1 MYLPK
6 MKIKLAF
13 LLVFILACSD
23 TDNNEEYEVEIPE
36 VVSYQMDIQ
45 PLFDSSCIN
54 CHGDKGQLSLSSY
67 QNTMKGGKSGATVI
81 PNSGEG
87 SLLIKKLNGTA
98 SGQRMPPEPA
108 SQWTETK
115 IALVT
120 KWINQGA
127 KNN

>member
-6 MKIKLAF
+6 NKIKLALF
-13 LLVFILACSD
+13 LIFFGACG
-23 TDNNEEYEVEIPE
+23 DNNNEGDEVEIPE

-54 CHGDKGQLSLSSY
+54 CHGNNGELSLSSY

-81 PNSGEG
+81 PNNGKA
-87 SLLIKKLNGTA
+87 SLLITKLNGTA
-98 SGQRMPPEPA
+98 SGQRMPPEPGKPL
-108 SQWTETK
+108 SETK